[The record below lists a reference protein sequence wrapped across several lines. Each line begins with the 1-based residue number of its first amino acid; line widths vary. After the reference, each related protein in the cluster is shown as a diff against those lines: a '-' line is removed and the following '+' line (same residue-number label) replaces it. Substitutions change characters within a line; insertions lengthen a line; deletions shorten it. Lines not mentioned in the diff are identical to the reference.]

1 MLYIFITLIMI
12 AVLLFEFIIFYII
25 TNRDGDDMYK

>member
-1 MLYIFITLIMI
+1 MLYIFITLMMI

>member
-1 MLYIFITLIMI
+1 MLYLFITLIMI

-25 TNRDGDDMYK
+25 TNRDENDMYK